1 MPVPPAELTAQ
12 FTING
17 PDDARSA
24 VLEAVR
30 PSGLARDAGPGEL
43 MLAGPRDAVL
53 TALGDALEA
62 ALNAGAH
69 GLEVRLEAPT
79 ESRG

>member
-1 MPVPPAELTAQ
+1 MPVPPAELTAH
-12 FTING
+12 FTIEG
-17 PDDARSA
+17 PDEARTA

-30 PSGLARDAGPGEL
+30 PSGLARDGGPGEL

-53 TALGDALEA
+53 ATLGDALEA
-62 ALNAGAH
+62 ALVAGAH
-69 GLEVRLEAPT
+69 GLDVRLEAPT